1 MINDLRTITLEQQ
14 RQYETEGY
22 LIVKGLFQPEHLKE
36 IETVTANPY
45 WPEYDSVRCPRF
57 ARNRVLSEEI
67 RGKVSTDDF
76 PSACR

>member
-1 MINDLRTITLEQQ
+1 VIPKVAGAASRTYYGELVEAGINVFQYNKGVLHAKVMI
-14 RQYETEGY
+14 
-22 LIVKGLFQPEHLKE
+22 
-36 IETVTANPY
+36 VTANPY

-67 RGKVSTDDF
+67 RGKVSTDEF